1 MNKELLLS
9 LLKENKLK
17 ELHEVLSKGN
27 PVDIAEIISEMDETN
42 MGIVF
47 RLLEKRSG
55 AEVFSYMENDARN
68 KLIKSFS
75 RSKIVE
81 IIDEMYADDA
91 VDFLAEMPANV
102 ITSLL
107 DNTDKEQRRDIN
119 HLLQYKDD
127 SVGSIM
133 TVEFVELNKDMSVK
147 EALDKIKRVGIDS
160 ETIYTCYV
168 VERKKCIGIVTAK
181 DLILNDLD
189 EKISNLMKSE
199 FIYALTSD
207 DREDVAV
214 EVQTSVK
221 LAPEMGLKTQ
231 LFINKDFRSGVTT
244 LTEHAKGAIK
254 GQLTLDE
261 CGMCMDPEKDSAPT
275 AEELGCDPETGE
287 VLEEK
292 SEPPKESTKVISM
305 RDAVNS

>member
-1 MNKELLLS
+1 MAE
-9 LLKENKLK
+9 KLTLASMCAGGVQERIDRALAK
-17 ELHEVLSKGN
+17 ISDNILDLNTDAKKKRTL
-27 PVDIAEIISEMDETN
+27 DI
-42 MGIVF
+42 
-47 RLLEKRSG
+47 
-55 AEVFSYMENDARN
+55 
-68 KLIKSFS
+68 
-75 RSKIVE
+75 KIV
-81 IIDEMYADDA
+81 
-91 VDFLAEMPANV
+91 LTP
-102 ITSLL
+102 
-107 DNTDKEQRRDIN
+107 
-119 HLLQYKDD
+119 
-127 SVGSIM
+127 
-133 TVEFVELNKDMSVK
+133 
-147 EALDKIKRVGIDS
+147 S
-160 ETIYTCYV
+160 E
-168 VERKKCIGIVTAK
+168 
-181 DLILNDLD
+181 
-189 EKISNLMKSE
+189 
-199 FIYALTSD
+199 D

-261 CGMCMDPEKDSAPT
+261 CGMYFTPT